1 MLRSLRV
8 AMGRERYR
16 TASVRKGRKMTFEKS
31 EIEELLT
38 LVEKA
43 KTLAG
48 KLSLEKHNMAINIH
62 LLSAYALLK
71 LKK

>member
-1 MLRSLRV
+1 MI
-8 AMGRERYR
+8 
-16 TASVRKGRKMTFEKS
+16 KITFFPFLFRHPEKS